1 MFSCKMSV
9 SSVGHLCGYGSLV
22 SSHVR
27 CSYTPSSHLVSS
39 TPLAPRLRIRPTNQK
54 CGFAPTVVHCSASN
68 IYELSSNLYQLAEGV
83 VDGPIELPT
92 EIDPFAIPETSPLQ
106 AAASI
111 LLTGAITVL
120 LFRSIRRRSRNAREK
135 RFRSTGEESVKSVD
149 GEESLSSMKGDARKS
164 AMALLEKMPE
174 VETPRPNALQTFS
187 GAVVAGTIA
196 FFLYKFTVTVE
207 GGFVGKV
214 VSQNYSIR
222 NLTVTVRTIV
232 AGLCY
237 LATFVFAAN
246 SIGLTLLSLQ
256 LALNIGGSPENSRDD
271 VEPPS
276 KNIGSPSGTSSKEEE
291 RGSE

>member
-1 MFSCKMSV
+1 MFVASV
-9 SSVGHLCGYGSLV
+9 SHLSGYGGLL

-27 CSYTPSSHLVSS
+27 CSYTPSLHLVSS
-39 TPLAPRLRIRPTNQK
+39 TPLASGFRSRPTNVNRSS
-54 CGFAPTVVHCSASN
+54 PTVVHCSAAN
-68 IYELSSNLYQLAEGV
+68 IYELSSKLHQLAEEV

-92 EIDPFAIPETSPLQ
+92 KIDPFAIPETTPLQ
-106 AAASI
+106 GAASI
-111 LLTGAITVL
+111 LLTGLITVL
-120 LFRSIRRRSRNAREK
+120 LFRSIRRRSKRAKEK
-135 RFRSTGEESVKSVD
+135 RFRSTGEES
-149 GEESLSSMKGDARKS
+149 LSSIKGDARKS
-164 AMALLEKMPE
+164 AMALLEKTPE
-174 VETPRPNALQTFS
+174 VGTPAPNALQTFS

-196 FFLYKFTVTVE
+196 LFLYKFTLTVE
-207 GGFVGKV
+207 GGFAGKV

-222 NLTVTVRTIV
+222 NLTVTVRTII

-256 LALNIGGSPENSRDD
+256 LALNIGGSPENSRND

-276 KNIGSPSGTSSKEEE
+276 KNIESPSDTSSKKDE